1 MNGRRR
7 DPFGDPM
14 GQVLESTFRP
24 AWWLRNPHLQTLW
37 PSLLRRR
44 CPLPLEP
51 ERIELDDGDFID
63 LSWVKG
69 ATGPA
74 VLVLHG
80 LEGSLD
86 SHYAGGTLAALAA
99 GGYRPLFMHL
109 RGCSGTPNR
118 LARGYHSGATEDLL
132 SVLRHL
138 QEKLGRPPFAAVGY
152 SLGGNLLLKYL
163 GEGTPSIPLGAAVAI
178 SVPFRLRDAMIRLD
192 RGFSR
197 LYQRHLLGRLRNSY
211 QRKFATLPSPLAV
224 DVSRLGNFFEFDDQ
238 VSAPLHGFAGAE
250 DYYARCS
257 CRQYLAG
264 IRTPTLILHAR
275 DDPFM
280 FPHSVPSPAELGPA
294 TRLEVSERG
303 GHVGFVAGPLP
314 WRPRYWAEER
324 LVAFLDGVR
333 FRASP

>member
-1 MNGRRR
+1 
-7 DPFGDPM
+7 M
-14 GQVLESTFRP
+14 GQVLRSAFQP
-24 AWWLRNPHLQTLW
+24 AWWLRNPHIQTLW
-37 PSLLRRR
+37 PSLLRPRR
-44 CPLPLEP
+44 PLPLRR
-51 ERIELDDGDFID
+51 ERLELADGDFID
-63 LSWVKG
+63 LSCVRG
-69 ATGPA
+69 ARGPC

-99 GGYRPLFMHL
+99 GGYRPMFMHF

-138 QEKLGRPPFAAVGY
+138 EGTIGQPPFAAVGY

-163 GEGTPSIPLGAAVAI
+163 GEQTPPVGLQAAVAI
-178 SVPFRLRDAMIRLD
+178 SVPFRLRDAMTRLD

-197 LYQRHLLGRLRNSY
+197 LYQRHLLHRLRAAY
-211 QRKFATLPSPLAV
+211 RRKFATRPSPLKV
-224 DVSRLGNFFEFDDQ
+224 DVSRLGNFFDFDDQ
-238 VSAPLHGFAGAE
+238 VTAPLHGFAGAE
-250 DYYARCS
+250 DYYTRCS
-257 CRQYLAG
+257 CRPYLTG
-264 IRTPTLILHAR
+264 IQIPTLILHAR

-280 FPHSVPSPAELGPA
+280 FPHTLPGAAELGPA

-303 GHVGFVAGPLP
+303 GHVGFVAGNLP

-324 LVAFLDGVR
+324 LVAFLDQVRGVGGR
-333 FRASP
+333 S